1 MRCIK
6 CGVVRTSN
14 NFKNKSC
21 RVHTSSII
29 HQCSC
34 GGDGNCYH
42 EWSYLWFFWMSVRIL
57 KNFIKKKYEIPLNNS
72 QEDYVIL

>member
-14 NFKNKSC
+14 NFNNRSC
-21 RVHTSSII
+21 RVHTNSRIYK
-29 HQCSC
+29 CSC

-42 EWSYLWFFWMSVRIL
+42 EWSYLWFFWISIKIL
-57 KNFIKKKYEIPLNNS
+57 KNFIKKKTERHPNNS
-72 QEDYVIL
+72 EEYIIL